1 MNYMTRPAVLR
12 LLQLFDRGACASEER
27 ERSDLDGVYQSLRRQ
42 AAHRAEDASGDAG
55 SGGGGSATP
64 WCERADVLE
73 AMKAA
78 LAERTD
84 GSPMHELALVLVR
97 SGVVDPATTACL
109 EPWRQ
114 SPFLWQQ
121 RALTGAKISDFL
133 LMHGFRP
140 MTPTGAA
147 MVDVAIADHAAA
159 VEDTWHLWPA
169 IFGRQL
175 VECPPDAGAMQ
186 PRADQLLSAFAA
198 AARPAVPLAELRQVL
213 EPGRWRVSFRCLG
226 QRHGFSVPHQGSR
239 LDVDAVVSAFNALMA
254 HIAHPCRAFRID
266 HPVAAEGG
274 SGTVPADMHVV
285 VTRGDRF
292 ESAARTIGI
301 PLVRPVQPVLRTT

>member
-27 ERSDLDGVYQSLRRQ
+27 ERTELDGVYQSLRRQ
-42 AAHRAEDASGDAG
+42 AAHRAEDAPGEGASGA
-55 SGGGGSATP
+55 SAAP

-84 GSPMHELALVLVR
+84 GSPMYELALVLVR

-114 SPFLWQQ
+114 SPFLWRQ

-140 MTPTGAA
+140 MTPAGAA
-147 MVDVAIADHAAA
+147 MVDAAIADPAAA
-159 VEDTWHLWPA
+159 VEDTGRLWPA
-169 IFGRQL
+169 IFGHQL
-175 VECPPDAGAMQ
+175 VKCPLDAGAMQ
-186 PRADQLLSAFAA
+186 PRADQLFSAFAA
-198 AARPAVPLAELRQVL
+198 AARPAVPLADLKQVL
-213 EPGRWRVSFRCLG
+213 EPGCWRVSFRCLG
-226 QRHGFSVPHQGSR
+226 QRHGFSVEHRGSR

-254 HIAHPCRAFRID
+254 HVDHPCGAFRID
-266 HPVAAEGG
+266 HPMPPLA
-274 SGTVPADMHVV
+274 HVV
-285 VTRGDRF
+285 VTRGERF
-292 ESAARTIGI
+292 EAAARTIGI
-301 PLVRPVQPVLRTT
+301 PLARSVQPVARTT